1 MKRLLL
7 AACAALGTWLASA
20 SASATPTRWA
30 VARDPDVQREEALTR
45 AAERELI
52 LDQKEKRS
60 PFEDSILRIESHAP
74 KAVQLLERGN
84 AGAGTDWYLRLL
96 LARAYFESKR
106 WEDATRAFEGM
117 LAFSHVPDI
126 FRADALRQLAISYSW
141 VERHAPAVECY
152 ELAIAL
158 EPHTSSRAL
167 MLANQSE
174 AFMAMGDVSRSILGY
189 RASLESLSMAEAYYL
204 APTSL
209 WSLGVALDRSGDFEA
224 AMESIGRARS
234 YDPKDIRITD
244 SGWSFIPANDENYFR
259 ALGEWH
265 LARQA
270 TDVESRL
277 AAYERS
283 SIAWKQYLSRAPTT
297 NPYVPMAR
305 LRLRA
310 LEKEFDDFATRARTP
325 TPIDPRKP
333 ALAPD

>member
-1 MKRLLL
+1 MVATALL
-7 AACAALGTWLASA
+7 AAASLATSNAL
-20 SASATPTRWA
+20 ATPTRWA
-30 VARDPDVQREEALTR
+30 VARDSKLQQDEALAR

-52 LDQKEKRS
+52 LDQKEKHS

-74 KAVQLLERGN
+74 KAAILLERGD
-84 AGAGTDWYLRLL
+84 AKSSGDWYVRLL

-106 WEDATRAFEGM
+106 WEDSMRAFEGM
-117 LAFSHVPDI
+117 LTFTHVPEI
-126 FRADALRQLAISYSW
+126 FRADALRSLAVAYSW
-141 VERHAPAVECY
+141 VERNSLAVEAY
-152 ELAIAL
+152 EVAIAL

-167 MLANQSE
+167 MLANQAES
-174 AFMAMGDVSRSILGY
+174 FMAMGDVSRAVLGY
-189 RASLESLSMAEAYYL
+189 RASLESLSMSEAYFL

-209 WSLGVALDRSGDFEA
+209 WSLGVALDRSGDFNA

-234 YDPKDIRITD
+234 YDPKDIRITGSD
-244 SGWSFIPANDENYFR
+244 WSFIPPNDENYYR

-270 TDVESRL
+270 TEVDTRL

-305 LRLRA
+305 IRLRA
-310 LEKEFDDFATRARTP
+310 LDKEFDDFATRARTP

-333 ALAPD
+333 ALESE